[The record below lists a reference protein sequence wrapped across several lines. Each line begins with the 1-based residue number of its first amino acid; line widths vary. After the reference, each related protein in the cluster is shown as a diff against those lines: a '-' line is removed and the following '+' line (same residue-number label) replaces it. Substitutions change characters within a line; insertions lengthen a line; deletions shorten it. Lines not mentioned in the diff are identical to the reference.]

1 MTTLGIR
8 HTLALV
14 ILFVLM
20 AVTLI
25 ALDNRHTLDP
35 LKSGLR
41 TVTSPVVD
49 GIDSLLDRGNSLSS
63 VEIELEQ
70 VTAERDAALAENAEL
85 KVQLEDYEQ
94 LQKILDVEN
103 SNPGRVHLAANVVNY
118 DPAGLQK
125 FIIIDR
131 GSRDGVEVG
140 MAVVSP
146 YYFVGLVTAVEETT
160 SRVTLAIDA
169 TSAVGA
175 RLLESKGVGVVYGR
189 WQVGGRMELQ
199 HVDRAIVPQEGE
211 TVVTSDETGARTARV
226 PGGLIIGQ
234 VSGEPVLD
242 NQSDSQT
249 IQVLPAIDFDALTIV
264 AVIISSEESGS

>member
-8 HTLALV
+8 HTMALV
-14 ILFVLM
+14 ILFVLL

-41 TVTSPVVD
+41 TITSPIVEAVD
-49 GIDSLLDRGNSLSS
+49 DLLDRRDSLSS
-63 VEIELEQ
+63 TEIQLQQTQEAL
-70 VTAERDAALAENAEL
+70 DAALAENAEL
-85 KVQLEDYEQ
+85 TIKLEDYEQ
-94 LQKILDVEN
+94 LQKILDVEET
-103 SNPGRVHLAANVVNY
+103 NPGREHLAAKVINY

-146 YYFVGLVTAVEETT
+146 YYFVGLVTEVEEDT

-175 RLLESKGVGVVYGR
+175 RLLETKGTGVVYGR
-189 WQVGGRMELQ
+189 WQIGGRMELQ
-199 HVDRAIVPQEGE
+199 HVDRSITPLKDEI
-211 TVVTSDETGARTARV
+211 VVTSDESGARTARV
-226 PGGLIIGQ
+226 PGGLIIGK

-249 IQVLPAIDFDALTIV
+249 IQVLPAAEFDNLTIV
-264 AVIISSEESGS
+264 AVIISVEGE